1 MERSANKLGARLHFL
16 LMPRLFLVNVEAP
29 EIRVAETRDGRLF
42 DLDIERDARL
52 LGSIFKGRVENIVP
66 GMDAAFVDIGLKRN
80 ALLYVGDIIG
90 GERGATISAL
100 LKPRQELLVQIAR
113 PPVGTKGARVTTR
126 LSLPGRTS
134 ILVVGSETVGVSKRI
149 ESEEERSR
157 LRRIADRLRPL
168 DHGLILRTEAE
179 GASETQIA
187 ADLGMLARGLAALV
201 AKGRDQN
208 APSLVHE
215 DLGLLGRI
223 ARDRLTEDVAGVF
236 IDSRAV
242 FEAFTAQVRAFSPSL
257 SRVIQFYSDATPL
270 FERFNIENDVRVAG
284 QRVVP
289 LHGGGS
295 LALDEAE
302 ALTAIDV
309 NSGSHLSKKGLSDT
323 TVQVNLSAVD
333 EIARQ
338 LRLRDLGGVIVV
350 DFIEMEKTRDR
361 VRVLNAL
368 EAALKEDRGR
378 TRIVQISPSGLVEMT
393 RRREGQSLQKLLGEA
408 CPRCNGTGLVPRGET
423 LGVEARRRARQIAL
437 ENVGTGVLIIA
448 HPETACQILGEDGEW
463 LAALES
469 ETGARL
475 RLRVDEDR
483 EENHIDFERI
493 LPSVPLARDLT
504 VGAMMML
511 NLKWPFYPRES
522 PRFAVLGETLV
533 ALDSIPEGQ
542 SGTALVEIKEV
553 GRHFARGHLGATK

>member
-1 MERSANKLGARLHFL
+1 
-16 LMPRLFLVNVEAP
+16 MPRLFLVNVEAP
-29 EIRVAETRDGRLF
+29 ETRVAETRDGRLF

-90 GERGATISAL
+90 GERGASIGTL

-134 ILVVGSETVGVSKRI
+134 ILVVGSETLGVSKRI
-149 ESEEERSR
+149 ESEEERAR

-168 DHGLILRTEAE
+168 DHGLIIRTEAE
-179 GASETQIA
+179 GASEAQVA
-187 ADLGMLARGLAALV
+187 ADLGTLARGLAALV
-201 AKGRDQN
+201 AKGRDVN
-208 APSLVHE
+208 APALIHE

-223 ARDRLTEDVAGVF
+223 ARDRLSDDVASIV

-242 FEAFTAQVRAFSPSL
+242 YEAFTAQVRAFSPSL
-257 SRVIQFYSDATPL
+257 ARLVQFYSESTPI
-270 FERFNIENDVRVAG
+270 FERFGIEDDVRVAG
-284 QRVVP
+284 QRVVA
-289 LHGGGS
+289 LGGGGS
-295 LALDEAE
+295 LAIDEAE

-309 NSGSHLSKKGLSDT
+309 NSGSHVSKKGLNDT
-323 TVQVNLSAVD
+323 AVQVNISAVD

-350 DFIEMEKTRDR
+350 DFIDMEKTRDR

-368 EAALKEDRGR
+368 ENALKDDRGR

-393 RRREGQSLQKLLGEA
+393 RRREGQSLSKLLGET
-408 CPRCNGTGLVPRGET
+408 CPRCAGTGLIPRGET
-423 LGVEARRRARQIAL
+423 LGVEARRRARQMAL
-437 ENVGTGVLIIA
+437 ENVGAGILIIA
-448 HPETACQILGEDGEW
+448 HPETACAILGEDGEW
-463 LAALES
+463 LAELEH
-469 ETGARL
+469 ETGARI

-483 EENHIDFERI
+483 SEEQIDFDHI

-511 NLKWPFYPRES
+511 NLKWPFYPRVL
-522 PRFAVLGETLV
+522 PRYAVLGETLV
-533 ALDSIPEGQ
+533 VIEPLPENA
-542 SGTALVEIKEV
+542 SGTMLVEIEEV
-553 GRHFARGHLGATK
+553 GRHFARGHVAPTK